1 GGGVGRGGW
10 TGRETPSRG
19 RDGYACGPRIN
30 ASVAN
35 ATLLPP
41 PPRSPTQTT
50 PRAAPA
56 RSIAGAIRGRSV
68 VASNALKPNTTFT
81 PRESAPWTLS
91 APGVVLAVLGQRDVE
106 DHRPRALSRQLVEEG
121 GEARAARRIEAKILS
136 LRVGARPRGRL
147 QAERD
152 DPELIAER
160 DVEEPVAHPR
170 DAVLEPDV
178 DRVEEVRP
186 GERENDQGNGGNH
199 EE

>member
-1 GGGVGRGGW
+1 
-10 TGRETPSRG
+10 
-19 RDGYACGPRIN
+19 
-30 ASVAN
+30 
-35 ATLLPP
+35 
-41 PPRSPTQTT
+41 
-50 PRAAPA
+50 
-56 RSIAGAIRGRSV
+56 
-68 VASNALKPNTTFT
+68 LKPNTTFT

-91 APGVVLAVLGQRDVE
+91 APGVVLALLGQRDVE
-106 DHRPRALSRQLVEEG
+106 DHRPRALSRQLVQEG

-199 EE
+199 EERPLHEPDEARRIGRGALALERARQALDVAVERSPADLAVLEACEHPERRR